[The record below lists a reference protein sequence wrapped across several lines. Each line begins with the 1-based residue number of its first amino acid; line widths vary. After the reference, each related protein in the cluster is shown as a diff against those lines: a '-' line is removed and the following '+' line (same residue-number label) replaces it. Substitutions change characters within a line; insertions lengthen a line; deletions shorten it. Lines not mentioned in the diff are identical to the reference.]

1 MSQGPDNYIWRSYE
15 EWLCNVIA
23 ENYPFSSISGRL
35 SFSEGWH
42 FVSAVPSFLL
52 GSFPGGPPAPPC
64 PCFLICLDFLLS
76 PPQPRFSSPFCPHH
90 SFHSPKLQVEGI
102 RMLVPGMLGGWLIQ
116 HLRESW
122 SMFLWLASMLQLLP
136 LCSWDSKVMGK
147 VTRNLWQQQM
157 LSQLCHII
165 MLFNSLL
172 ISASVSPSVKVM

>member
-1 MSQGPDNYIWRSYE
+1 MSQGPDNYIWQSYE

-52 GSFPGGPPAPPC
+52 GSFPGGPPTPAC

-90 SFHSPKLQVEGI
+90 SFHSPKLQVEGL
-102 RMLVPGMLGGWLIQ
+102 RMLVPGMLGGWLVQ

-122 SMFLWLASMLQLLP
+122 SVFLWLASMLQLLP

-165 MLFNSLL
+165 MLFNR
-172 ISASVSPSVKVM
+172 VY